1 MTAEERRRFDD
12 LKSIL
17 DSLMLAR
24 EVLLSI
30 EEALTDLLEEEN
42 PSAPKVR
49 VKRRPAH
56 LKLVLEE

>member
-1 MTAEERRRFDD
+1 MTAEQAARLEN

-17 DSLMLAR
+17 DSLILAR

-30 EEALTDLLEEEN
+30 EDALADLLEADN

-56 LKLVLEE
+56 LKLVMEE

>member
-1 MTAEERRRFDD
+1 MTAEERRRFDN

-30 EEALTDLLEEEN
+30 EEALTDLLDE
-42 PSAPKVR
+42 SAPKVR